1 MRPVDQYL
9 FRQLKLR
16 HLHLLVALADL
27 PTVGKVAEMLHVTQP
42 AISRMIADLERGIG
56 LPLFERN
63 GRRIR
68 PTPAGASL
76 IRHAR
81 DMLAQAQRAGDE
93 LEAIANGIGGRLEIG
108 LLAVAAAALVP
119 QATARFKAR
128 ARATTVALH
137 EGTLDQLMPAL
148 QSGRLDLVVGRIAKD
163 MMDETTLAF
172 DPLFDDPPVI
182 VAAARHP
189 LARRRSV
196 TWRDL
201 EGLAWILP
209 PVAAPMHRRLL
220 SVLADHGLDAPTDV
234 IESNTNVGNLPLLR
248 DTERLCLEPR
258 SRALEGVRDG
268 VLWMAPLSLGS
279 VLGPVGVI
287 WRKEVEST
295 PAVALFLDCL
305 REAAVAIQPADK
317 DTVDTADAARPKRS
331 AARKPKA
338 G

>member
-1 MRPVDQYL
+1 MRPIDQYF

-42 AISRMIADLERGIG
+42 AISRMIAELERGLG
-56 LPLFERN
+56 LALFERN

-68 PTPAGASL
+68 PTPAGATL

-81 DMLAQAQRAGDE
+81 DMLAQAQRAGDA
-93 LEAIANGIGGRLEIG
+93 LEAIANGIGGRLEVG
-108 LLAVAAAALVP
+108 LLAVAAPILVP
-119 QATARFKAR
+119 RATTRFKAK
-128 ARATTVALH
+128 AHATTVALH

-163 MMDETTLAF
+163 MIDDAALAF

-182 VAAARHP
+182 VAAATHP
-189 LARRRSV
+189 LARRRKV
-196 TWRDL
+196 QWRDL
-201 EGLAWILP
+201 EGVAWILP
-209 PVAAPMHRRLL
+209 TVAAPMQRRLL
-220 SVLADHGLDAPTDV
+220 AVLAEHGVSMPTDV
-234 IESNTNVGNLPLLR
+234 IETDSNQGSLPLLR
-248 DTERLCLEPR
+248 DSTRVCLLPASLAAELA
-258 SRALEGVRDG
+258 RAGAA
-268 VLWMAPLSLGS
+268 WIAPFELGE

-305 REAAVAIQPADK
+305 REVAREVLDKPA
-317 DTVDTADAARPKRS
+317 R
-331 AARKPKA
+331 
-338 G
+338 

>member
-56 LPLFERN
+56 LALFERN

-93 LEAIANGIGGRLEIG
+93 LEAIASGIGGRLEVG
-108 LLAVAAAALVP
+108 FLAVAAAALVP
-119 QATARFKAR
+119 QATARFKVK

-163 MMDETTLAF
+163 MVDEATLAF

-182 VAAARHP
+182 VAAAGHA
-189 LARRRSV
+189 LARKRAV
-196 TWRDL
+196 TWHDL
-201 EGLAWILP
+201 DGLAWVLP
-209 PVAAPMHRRLL
+209 PVSAPMHRRLL
-220 SVLADHGLDAPTDV
+220 AVLADHGLGSPVDV
-234 IESNTNVGNLPLLR
+234 VESNTNLGDLSLLR
-248 DTERLCLEPR
+248 GGERLGLEPR
-258 SRALEGVRDG
+258 SRALELVREG

-287 WRKEVEST
+287 WRKEVESA

-305 REAAVAIQPADK
+305 RETARSIEPDNPSVAEGA
-317 DTVDTADAARPKRS
+317 
-331 AARKPKA
+331 KPVRNATKKKA
-338 G
+338 KTT

>member
-1 MRPVDQYL
+1 VRPVDQYL

-27 PTVGKVAEMLHVTQP
+27 PTVGRVAEMLHVTQP

-56 LPLFERN
+56 LTLFERN

-93 LEAIANGIGGRLEIG
+93 LEAIANGIGGRLEVG

-119 QATARFKAR
+119 QATASFKTQ

-137 EGTLDQLMPAL
+137 EGTLDHLMPAL

-163 MMDETTLAF
+163 MVDEATLAF

-182 VAAARHP
+182 VAAASHP
-189 LARRRSV
+189 LAKRRTV
-196 TWRDL
+196 GWRDL
-201 EGLAWILP
+201 DGLAWILP
-209 PVAAPMHRRLL
+209 PVSAPMHRRLL
-220 SVLADHGLDAPTDV
+220 SVLADHGLEAPTDV
-234 IESNTNVGNLPLLR
+234 IESNTNLGNLPLLR
-248 DTERLCLEPR
+248 DSERLCLEPR
-258 SRALEGVRDG
+258 SRALELVREG

-279 VLGPVGVI
+279 VLGPVAVI
-287 WRKEVEST
+287 WRKDVESA

-305 REAAVAIQPADK
+305 REAARAIQLPDQLP
-317 DTVDTADAARPKRS
+317 DASGKKQEKS
-331 AARKPKA
+331 GKKA
-338 G
+338 EKNR